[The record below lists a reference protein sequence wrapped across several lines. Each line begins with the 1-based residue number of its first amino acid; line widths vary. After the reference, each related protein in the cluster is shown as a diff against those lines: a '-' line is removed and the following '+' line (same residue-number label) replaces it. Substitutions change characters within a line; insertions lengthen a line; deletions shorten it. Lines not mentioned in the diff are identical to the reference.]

1 MNFPGTE
8 LKVKIVLAVAPHQLL
23 RLLPDGAQA
32 DPFFARTGQLTSSP
46 IVCVHAWFDREVTD
60 AAFAGP
66 AHVIKQPFVI
76 NRVTAVT
83 MEPRNAVG
91 HYHVGDDRYTVYTAM
106 QRPQPTRAALPRYR
120 RRHLEEPEAVPEL
133 SSAVRITSKPPPPS
147 SLLLWPA
154 AWELTGLP
162 GAVDIF
168 PPFHKVIGTLWTVL
182 ASPEFHKA
190 LGMTAEAW
198 GIGLGCALLFG
209 IPMGVLMGMSRTME
223 RLFGMW
229 VNIVISAPL
238 TAVVPALMPLLGI
251 GQLTVIVTVFLF
263 SVFVIVIDTVVSL
276 VEKRLLVWRPAVGDA
291 RP

>member
-1 MNFPGTE
+1 MP
-8 LKVKIVLAVAPHQLL
+8 
-23 RLLPDGAQA
+23 
-32 DPFFARTGQLTSSP
+32 
-46 IVCVHAWFDREVTD
+46 
-60 AAFAGP
+60 
-66 AHVIKQPFVI
+66 
-76 NRVTAVT
+76 
-83 MEPRNAVG
+83 
-91 HYHVGDDRYTVYTAM
+91 
-106 QRPQPTRAALPRYR
+106 
-120 RRHLEEPEAVPEL
+120 
-133 SSAVRITSKPPPPS
+133 ITSKIPTPF
-147 SLLLWPA
+147 SLLLWAA
-154 AWELTGLP
+154 AWELIGLT

-263 SVFVIVIDTVVSL
+263 SVFVIVIDTEAGVRRANSTLIEMARSFGASRSQILTKVTVRAALPEILTGLRLAVIRASKGVVIGQLIAALLGFGEIFEFYLQNFMLERFWAL
-276 VEKRLLVWRPAVGDA
+276 VLVIFCLAYALSEAVALLERKVEFYAGR
-291 RP
+291 R